1 MTAGQWLTIPEV
13 WVWLLTTSAALGAIT
28 VYGVAT
34 LKFRLGAEALEI
46 LALGVPFRTIRYEDI
61 RSADRGGSLFNEHWV
76 SFRLGNRVTL
86 HLRRGK
92 RRAIVITPPD
102 PEAFLQNLRRRL
114 QDAPARDTD

>member
-1 MTAGQWLTIPEV
+1 MIFEF
-13 WVWLLTTSAALGAIT
+13 WVWLLATAAALGAIT

-34 LKFRLGAEALEI
+34 LKFRLEDETLEI

-61 RSADRGGSLFNEHWV
+61 RSADRGGSLFHEHWV
-76 SFRLGNRVTL
+76 SFRLGNRITL

-102 PEAFLQNLRRRL
+102 PDGFLLSLRSRL
-114 QDAPARDTD
+114 QDAPTRDTD